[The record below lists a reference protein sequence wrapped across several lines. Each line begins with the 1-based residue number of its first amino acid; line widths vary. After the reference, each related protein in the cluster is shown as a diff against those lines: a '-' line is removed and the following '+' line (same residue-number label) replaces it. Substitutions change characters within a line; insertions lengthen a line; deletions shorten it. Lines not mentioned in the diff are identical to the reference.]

1 LLSNQTPER
10 EFKMI
15 IPILGCPG
23 SGKTTIINRL
33 IQDFG
38 CPGFELSWMPE
49 FRYMN
54 GKWID
59 YAVDEQIAVR
69 AMAKVAIEYSR
80 AGHSRVFISDFRTE
94 VVSMLL
100 EELSDQDVRVL
111 VLVFSD
117 ESLIR
122 ARVLDPQRPSG
133 YRNVDE
139 AVKANRWF
147 LAQTISG
154 ASQIDVAAADV
165 DAVIGRIAV
174 AYGLPNKPLER
185 TC

>member
-1 LLSNQTPER
+1 
-10 EFKMI
+10 MI
-15 IPILGCPG
+15 FPILGCPG

-33 IQDFG
+33 IHDFG

-49 FRYMN
+49 FRCMN

-59 YAVDEQIAVR
+59 YSVDEEIAVR
-69 AMAKVAIEYSR
+69 ALAKVAVEYSR

-94 VVSMLL
+94 VVPMLL
-100 EELSDQDVRVL
+100 EELSDQEVRVL

-122 ARVLDPQRPSG
+122 DRVLDPQRSSG
-133 YRNVDE
+133 YRDVDE
-139 AVKANRWF
+139 ALKVNRWF
-147 LAQTISG
+147 LAQKING
-154 ASQIDVAAADV
+154 ALQIDVAAADV
-165 DAVIGRIAV
+165 DAVIERIAN